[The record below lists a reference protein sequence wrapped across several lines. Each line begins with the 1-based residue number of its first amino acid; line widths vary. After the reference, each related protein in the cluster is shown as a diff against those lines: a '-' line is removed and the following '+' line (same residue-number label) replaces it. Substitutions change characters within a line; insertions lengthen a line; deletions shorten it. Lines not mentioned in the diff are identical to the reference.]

1 MCVSKIGPYI
11 LIEVLEAVVWIIS
24 AAAETRGV
32 LLRSEMLCPC
42 LWESCLHDA
51 AGQNTAPLSCNLT
64 MSCSLFHF

>member
-1 MCVSKIGPYI
+1 MCVSKIGPYV

-42 LWESCLHDA
+42 LWESYLHDA